1 MSRKH
6 AAVMLDAL
14 GRRGN
19 EPVDWKGMSGRQRE
33 AAKELMVLTHVAEGA
48 VPRRQE
54 VRVPPPNR

>member
-54 VRVPPPNR
+54 VRE